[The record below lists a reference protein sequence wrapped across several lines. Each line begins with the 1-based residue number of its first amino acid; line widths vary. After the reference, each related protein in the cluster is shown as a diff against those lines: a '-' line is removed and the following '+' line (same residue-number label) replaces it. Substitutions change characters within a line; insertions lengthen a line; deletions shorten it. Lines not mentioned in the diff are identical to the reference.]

1 MQTKTSDKK
10 ITKRIGVLISG
21 NGSNLQA
28 LLDAQEAGKLHGE
41 VVFVLSNKSDA
52 YGLKRAMQ
60 KGIATSVIDNKAYNS
75 RSEFDAKLAKELDKR
90 HLDLVVLAGFMRILT
105 PEFVAHFQGKL
116 INIHPSLLPLYK
128 GLDTHK
134 RALADKAKFHGC
146 SLHFVTAELDSGALI
161 ARAILRIAENE
172 TEASLQQRVH
182 KLEHFLYPKVV
193 SWIMQDRLVY
203 KNNQAFLDEKP
214 IGARGIEFDFK
225 NEKPN
230 Q

>member
-1 MQTKTSDKK
+1 MHTEKMHKK
-10 ITKRIGVLISG
+10 PSKRIGVLISG

-28 LLDAQEAGKLHGE
+28 LLDAQATGNLHGE
-41 VVFVLSNKSDA
+41 VVFVLSNKEDA

-60 KGIATSVIDNKAYNS
+60 TGIETLVIDNKAYAT
-75 RSEFDAKLAKELDKR
+75 RADFDAKLAEELDKR

-105 PEFVAHFQGKL
+105 DEFVAHFEGRL

-134 RALADKAKFHGC
+134 RALADKAEFHGC

-161 ARAILRIAENE
+161 AKAILKIAEND

-203 KNNQAFLDEKP
+203 KNQQAFLDGEYLDTK
-214 IGARGIEFDFK
+214 GVEFSFY
-225 NEKPN
+225 
-230 Q
+230 